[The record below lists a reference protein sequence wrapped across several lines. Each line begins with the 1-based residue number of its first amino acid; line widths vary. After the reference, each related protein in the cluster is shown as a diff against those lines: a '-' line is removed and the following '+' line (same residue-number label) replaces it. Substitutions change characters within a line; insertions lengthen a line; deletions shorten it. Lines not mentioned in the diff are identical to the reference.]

1 MGLFDKKN
9 CSICEAKTNML
20 TNRKLADGNLCVN
33 CAKQLS
39 PFTEGRK
46 NQTVADIQDHLAYR
60 EANKA
65 EVASFNPTREF
76 GVDMSLFGFG
86 DAARVFFDDNKGA
99 FILTRSAKKWREQNP
114 DVIKFSQVKGCSY
127 GMDQRSVVTQGASNS
142 ISEREY
148 DTILNVKVDSPYFES
163 AKLQLNN
170 QPTSSAIDKDQ
181 VEYTRLAQD
190 IKDALLAEAK
200 LDA

>member
-33 CAKQLS
+33 CTKQLS
-39 PFTEGRK
+39 PFAEGRK
-46 NQTVADIQDHLAYR
+46 NQTVAEIQDHLAYR

-76 GVDMSLFGFG
+76 GEGGQFLGLG
-86 DAARVFFDDNKGA
+86 DTAHVYIDDDKKA
-99 FILTRSAKKWREQNP
+99 FILTRSKKWREQNP
-114 DVIKFSQVKGCSY
+114 DVIKFSQIKDCTYSV
-127 GMDQRSVVTQGASNS
+127 DQRSAITQGASTKT
-142 ISEREY
+142 SEREY
-148 DTILNVKVDSPYFES
+148 DTFLKVSVDSPYFEV
-163 AKLQLNN
+163 AKLQINDG
-170 QPTSSAIDKDQ
+170 PTSSHIDSDQ

-190 IKDALLAEAK
+190 IKDALMAEAM
-200 LDA
+200 